1 MLSFFRIIRFAGQ
14 HFWRNIWLSL
24 ITISMLMLTL
34 FTVNVLLVLNQL
46 TETAIASVEEK
57 IDVSVY
63 FKPDTSMEKMQYAVG
78 YLKGLD
84 QVRDV
89 EIITPEEALVLFQKQ
104 HANDQVVLS
113 SLEEIGENPF
123 GATLIIKAHSAE
135 DFDFIL
141 EALNNPQFSEQI
153 REKDFSNYTNIIGR
167 IQITTNRIKWFG
179 IGLSLLF
186 LFISILIIFNTV
198 RMNVFMYREEIGIM
212 KLVGAS
218 NWFVRGPF
226 FLEAFYYSVIAIVIT
241 STTSLA
247 VIQVFEPQ
255 LSRYFTGVQIG
266 LFTYF
271 VENGLFI
278 FGAELLG
285 IFFIALFST
294 TFAMRKY
301 LRV

>member
-1 MLSFFRIIRFAGQ
+1 MLSFFRIIRFATQ

-63 FKPDTSMEKMQYAVG
+63 FKPDTSTEKVQHAVG
-78 YLKGLD
+78 YLKGLS

-89 EIITPEEALVLFQKQ
+89 EIITSEEALILFQEQ

-123 GATLIIKAHSAE
+123 GATLIIKAHAAE
-135 DFDFIL
+135 DFNFIL
-141 EALNNPQFSEQI
+141 EALNNPQFSEYI
-153 REKDFSNYTNIIGR
+153 REKDFSNYTDIISR
-167 IQITTNRIKWFG
+167 IQTITDRIKWLG
-179 IGLSLLF
+179 VGLSLLF
-186 LFISILIIFNTV
+186 LCISILIIFNTV

-212 KLVGAS
+212 KLVGAT

-226 FLEAFYYSVIAIVIT
+226 FLEAFYYSVIAILIT

-247 VIQVFEPQ
+247 LIHVFEPQ
-255 LSRYFTGVQIG
+255 LSRYFTGVETG
-266 LFTYF
+266 LFLYF
-271 VENGLFI
+271 IENSFLI

-285 IFFIALFST
+285 IFLLALFST
-294 TFAMRKY
+294 AFAMRKY